1 MSRSIKVQL
10 SKSIHSA
17 KLETLRD
24 SYISLKSILS
34 PNLSENNNSFMTSL
48 IDLII
53 SQLKIFVKLLSLN
66 EEKKIYEILISNN
79 QNLSQ
84 QIAILYEIPKYQ
96 LNTKLSINSTSEKG
110 KNRNNKINNKESYS
124 LEEKKE
130 SFNRKNSDNFE
141 FNFNKLDTES
151 KVVEND
157 DLLETK
163 NNMDESQNNLNKLTK
178 NNLLLNS
185 NTLQN
190 SWTKDKFLKINKP
203 EKEKNDLVR
212 SLNFNSINNI
222 TNKIYKEKEKKS
234 FINVKK

>member
-10 SKSIHSA
+10 SKSIHNT
-17 KLETLRD
+17 KLETLLNT
-24 SYISLKSILS
+24 YISLKSILS
-34 PNLSENNNSFMTSL
+34 PNLSENNNSFMASL

-190 SWTKDKFLKINKP
+190 SLTKDK
-203 EKEKNDLVR
+203 
-212 SLNFNSINNI
+212 LN
-222 TNKIYKEKEKKS
+222 Y
-234 FINVKK
+234 

>member
-10 SKSIHSA
+10 SKSIHNT
-17 KLETLRD
+17 KLETLLN
-24 SYISLKSILS
+24 SYMSLKSILS
-34 PNLSENNNSFMTSL
+34 PNLSENNNSFMESL

-190 SWTKDKFLKINKP
+190 SWTKDK
-203 EKEKNDLVR
+203 
-212 SLNFNSINNI
+212 LN
-222 TNKIYKEKEKKS
+222 Y
-234 FINVKK
+234 